1 MDPDDQTYVLE
12 RSRRDPDNLKYILEE
27 QEAFNGLL
35 NSYKGHT
42 ENEWLAV
49 SKIKLVGSKI

>member
-1 MDPDDQTYVLE
+1 MIKSTYW
-12 RSRRDPDNLKYILEE
+12 RSRRDPDVQKYVLEE

-35 NSYKGHT
+35 KSYKGHK

-49 SKIKLVGSKI
+49 SKIGIVGLKI